1 MVMTHIDIF
10 LLSML
15 KYGMLVGFSM
25 NDDTL
30 AFWENGATFE
40 LTDALSKVLF
50 ILNNQLLD
58 RKNHPELAK
67 KFFEEIAPVTFLAEQ
82 LGAVDILYTND
93 KITHNSFDAI
103 ISYSNGIKQK
113 IECTCAIDGAQ
124 DALLDE
130 YLDEFHIVS
139 LNLPIKFEGTKRH
152 RILYK
157 QPEQMFFKPVEEG
170 WNKICQL
177 INEVINKKVSLNK
190 TDYKNAILLV
200 IVDTLG
206 THVSKLN
213 QFLIEYYTKNT
224 IKKGPFKEI
233 FLIPRNP
240 PDYKNLFIKLP

>member
-1 MVMTHIDIF
+1 MTHIDIF

-58 RKNHPELAK
+58 KKNHPELAK

-103 ISYSNGIKQK
+103 ISCSNGIKQK

-206 THVSKLN
+206 THVSKLK